1 MMKKLLTL
9 ASILGSG
16 AVMAHPGH
24 ALAEAMHGLWHAEH
38 ILLLLAITAV
48 AGLVAW
54 HKR

>member
-16 AVMAHPGH
+16 AAMAHPGH
-24 ALAEAMHGLWHAEH
+24 ALGEAMHGFWYAEH
-38 ILLLLAITAV
+38 ILLLLAIAAV

-54 HKR
+54 NKR